1 MKALKW
7 ILGILAV
14 IVAVVLI
21 WAAVLPKTY
30 YSESKIVI
38 DQPAMMIFQSIVS
51 FENRP
56 DWDPW
61 LFSDPSAEVKIV
73 PLPENNFVGS
83 EYYWD
88 GEIIGEGHIRVDS
101 VVFGK
106 DVFSSLFF
114 GESENP
120 SKITWKCIPGAEGT
134 EVAWTIA
141 SSSAYPLERILFS
154 FMEKGMKE
162 RLTKGLNNLKVIMEG
177 KATRLS
183 YFKDLTLERQT
194 AFHSVVVKG
203 EATMGKKS
211 EVMENLFNALLSDI
225 GDQSLQI
232 IGAPFSFYDDSSA
245 NKEPFS
251 FYAGIPVNKQAQG
264 LNWSESFTFE
274 EQNVVAVTHIG
285 PYDELQ
291 LTYTFMI
298 HYMGKNQV
306 PFSGRI
312 IEYYLNDL
320 TMVSSDKLETKIV
333 FLLRQ

>member
-1 MKALKW
+1 MKAFKW

-21 WAAVLPKTY
+21 WAALLPKSF
-30 YSESKIVI
+30 YSESKILI
-38 DQPAMMIFQSIVS
+38 SQPAIMIYQSVVS

-61 LFSDPSAEVKIV
+61 LFSDPSAEVEIV

-83 EYYWD
+83 EYHWD

-106 DVFSSLFF
+106 EIFSSLFF

-120 SKITWKCIPGAEGT
+120 SKIIWKCIPGAEGT

-141 SSSAYPLERILFS
+141 SSTAYPLERILFS

-203 EATMGKKS
+203 ETTMGERS
-211 EVMENLFNALLSDI
+211 EVMASLFSALLMDI
-225 GDQSLQI
+225 GNQRLQI
-232 IGAPFSFYDDSSA
+232 IGAPFSFYYDSCA
-245 NKEPFS
+245 NKEPFL
-251 FYAGIPVNKQAQG
+251 FYAGLPVNKQVQG
-264 LNWSESFTFE
+264 LHWSESFTFE
-274 EQNVVAVTHIG
+274 EQDVIAVTHIG

-298 HYMGKNQV
+298 QYMEKNQV

-320 TMVSSDKLETKIV
+320 TMVSSDELETKIV